1 MKAQLRC
8 ALPSRD
14 AMAAAIG
21 ELGVAEAKLK
31 DAQQQLV
38 EKREALAGQ
47 LDRVDAFAASEHSSA
62 QSLGS
67 AASAVRNQL
76 QENAVSSG
84 LSRHSGAAGALLVG
98 LGAVRDKM
106 DAADA
111 EAKAKADLHNDERCL
126 ALRVLAMPDVREK
139 ILGDAMIRQL
149 GRHRRVCKDWHR
161 WHTQVYSQRACGR
174 SFGRLDGSSWCIG
187 DAAAGADDTNVS
199 KL

>member
-1 MKAQLRC
+1 
-8 ALPSRD
+8 
-14 AMAAAIG
+14 MAAAIG

-67 AASAVRNQL
+67 AASAVRKQL
-76 QENAVSSG
+76 QENTASSG
-84 LSRHSGAAGALLVG
+84 LSRNSGAAGALLVG

-111 EAKAKADLHNDERCL
+111 DSQLRGFL
-126 ALRVLAMPDVREK
+126 ACMLGGVHAVHQEVRP
-139 ILGDAMIRQL
+139 RSVVSST
-149 GRHRRVCKDWHR
+149 HRYYWNR
-161 WHTQVYSQRACGR
+161 G
-174 SFGRLDGSSWCIG
+174 
-187 DAAAGADDTNVS
+187 
-199 KL
+199 